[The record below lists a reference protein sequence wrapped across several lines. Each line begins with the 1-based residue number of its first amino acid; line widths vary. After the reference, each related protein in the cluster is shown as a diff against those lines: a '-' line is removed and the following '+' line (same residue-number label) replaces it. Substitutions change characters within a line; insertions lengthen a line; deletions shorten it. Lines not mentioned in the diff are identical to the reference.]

1 MFKTKAPA
9 VPDTSSMVGNMLGI
23 GPLMSQMQDPA
34 FLAQVKAIIDAI
46 AETRARVERIENLL
60 AFLVSKVASDD
71 DRTIAATLGRAELGT
86 LGAGACAA
94 ASGVAHDGVSDAAA
108 SPGGDRT
115 RPRSAG
121 DGVAGGAF

>member
-9 VPDTSSMVGNMLGI
+9 VPDTSSMVGNMLGL

-60 AFLVSKVASDD
+60 AFLVSKVSSDD
-71 DRTIAATLGRAELGT
+71 ERTIAATLGRAELGT
-86 LGAGACAA
+86 LGAGTCAA
-94 ASGVAHDGVSDAAA
+94 TGGAADDGTGNAPP
-108 SPGGDRT
+108 SPGSDRT
-115 RPRSAG
+115 RPGQAR
-121 DGVAGGAF
+121 DGAASGAV